1 MLLRQRFWHGCLC
14 WHNNV
19 RQVYKNHAGVE
30 VLAFFAM
37 NALVEALHAGWSGKV
52 KGASSCWWKMLCR
65 NGKMLADLS
74 ERKTI
79 GCCIFMIGLISTN
92 AWSVAL
98 QWRESI
104 NFSPKKTTLVQ
115 NAKVFEASAM
125 EEVTAG
131 ELYMLEQVDTLDNGI
146 QILQPK
152 TLKHKQT
159 VGLVSRL
166 FPGVPLQAIST
177 STMARCQDGN
187 VLAGDVALFAGE
199 EGHTQ
204 WACGRIH
211 LHAQCFGQAPMVVVS
226 KFKLLEMHSHYA
238 CWKLMDNAP
247 MMLVPLQNVF
257 TSVTYAEGA
266 QQITR
271 WRFKKKQAFLKLYR
285 NSLCRLCA
293 PSFLQPLKAL
303 AAFERFL

>member
-1 MLLRQRFWHGCLC
+1 MLAQY
-14 WHNNV
+14 V

-52 KGASSCWWKMLCR
+52 KGADIFLVAEDALQKWKNAGWPFRKKNHWLLHFHDRFDQHQCMVSCCAM
-65 NGKMLADLS
+65 
-74 ERKTI
+74 ERKHK
-79 GCCIFMIGLISTN
+79 FLS
-92 AWSVAL
+92 
-98 QWRESI
+98 
-104 NFSPKKTTLVQ
+104 KKTTLVQ
-115 NAKVFEASAM
+115 NTKVFEASAM

-131 ELYMLEQVDTLDNGI
+131 ELYMLAQVDTLDNGI

-152 TLKHKQT
+152 TLKQKQT
-159 VGLVSRL
+159 IELVSKL

-199 EGHTQ
+199 EGHAQ

-211 LHAQCFGQAPMVVVS
+211 LHAQVLGQAPMVVVS
-226 KFKLLEMHSHYA
+226 KFKLLEVHSHYA
-238 CWKLMDNAP
+238 CWKLVDKAP
-247 MMLVPLQNVF
+247 MMLVPLPNVF

-266 QQITR
+266 QQITTLIPWR
-271 WRFKKKQAFLKLYR
+271 WR
-285 NSLCRLCA
+285 
-293 PSFLQPLKAL
+293 
-303 AAFERFL
+303 